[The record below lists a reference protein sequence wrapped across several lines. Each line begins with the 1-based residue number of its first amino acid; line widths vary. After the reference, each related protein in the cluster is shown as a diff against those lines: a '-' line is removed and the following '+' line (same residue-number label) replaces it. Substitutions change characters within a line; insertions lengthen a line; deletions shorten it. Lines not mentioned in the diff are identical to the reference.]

1 MGNSELSVLVVDD
14 DFRVAHLHAGIV
26 NAIPGFTVTATAS
39 TLADARKATAGAA
52 VDLALVDVYLPDGS
66 GVDLMRELRCDTMV
80 LTAATEAETIRS
92 ALSAG
97 ALSYLVKPFTHADLA
112 ARLAGYARYRRI
124 LARPNLG
131 AHDVDAA
138 LDALR
143 PRAAAPQ
150 AAVVSSPTKQ
160 LVLQALRA
168 SVTPMSSGEVATAV
182 GISRA
187 TAQRYL
193 ATLASTGEVTMRLRY
208 GTTGRPEQ
216 EFMVTSDG
224 GTGAGRPG

>member
-1 MGNSELSVLVVDD
+1 MSKCSSAVV
-14 DFRVAHLHAGIV
+14 
-26 NAIPGFTVTATAS
+26 
-39 TLADARKATAGAA
+39 

-66 GVDLMRELRCDTMV
+66 GLSLIRELHCDTMV
-80 LTAATEAETIRS
+80 LTAAAEADTIRS

-138 LDALR
+138 LEALR
-143 PRAAAPQ
+143 PRAATPQ
-150 AAVVSSPTKQ
+150 TAVASSPTKR

-168 SVTPMSSGEVATAV
+168 SP
-182 GISRA
+182 
-187 TAQRYL
+187 
-193 ATLASTGEVTMRLRY
+193 TLAGLKYLGSSCPTVKLSCS
-208 GTTGRPEQ
+208 PH
-216 EFMVTSDG
+216 
-224 GTGAGRPG
+224 P

>member
-1 MGNSELSVLVVDD
+1 MGNVELSVLVVDD
-14 DFRVAHLHAGIV
+14 DFRVANLHAGIV
-26 NAIPGFTVTATAS
+26 TAIPGFTVAATAN
-39 TLADARKATAGAA
+39 TVADARKAVEAA
-52 VDLALVDVYLPDGS
+52 AFDLALLDVYLPDGS
-66 GVDLMRELRCDTMV
+66 GIELARELHCDTMM
-80 LTAATEAETIRS
+80 LTAATEAGTIRS

-112 ARLAGYARYRRI
+112 VRLTGYARYRRI

-131 AHDVDAA
+131 AEDVDAA
-138 LDALR
+138 LEALR
-143 PRAAAPQ
+143 PRAVGPQ
-150 AAVVSSPTKQ
+150 AAEATSPTKR

-168 SVTPMSSGEVATAV
+168 SAAPMSSGEVSTAL

-216 EFMVTSDG
+216 EFLITSG
-224 GTGAGRPG
+224 GTGT

>member
-1 MGNSELSVLVVDD
+1 MGNVELSVLVVDD
-14 DFRVAHLHAGIV
+14 DFRVANLHAGIV
-26 NAIPGFTVTATAS
+26 TAIPGFAVAATVNTVV
-39 TLADARKATAGAA
+39 DARKAVASTAI
-52 VDLALVDVYLPDGS
+52 DLALVDVYLPDGS
-66 GVDLMRELRCDTMV
+66 GVELIRELHCDTMV
-80 LTAATEAETIRS
+80 LTAATEADTVRS

-97 ALSYLVKPFTHADLA
+97 ALNYLVKPFTHADLA
-112 ARLAGYARYRRI
+112 GRLAGYARYRRI

-131 AHDVDAA
+131 AEDVGAA

-150 AAVVSSPTKQ
+150 DAAISSPTKT

-168 SVTPMSSGEVATAV
+168 SSAPMSSGEVCTTL

-216 EFMVTSDG
+216 EFLMTSG
-224 GTGAGRPG
+224 GAGT

>member
-1 MGNSELSVLVVDD
+1 MGNAELSVLVVDD
-14 DFRVAHLHAGIV
+14 DFRVANLHAGIV
-26 NAIPGFTVTATAS
+26 TAIPGFTVAATVY
-39 TLADARKATAGAA
+39 TVVDARKAVASTAI
-52 VDLALVDVYLPDGS
+52 DLALVDVYLPDGS
-66 GVDLMRELRCDTMV
+66 GVELIRELHCDTMV
-80 LTAATEAETIRS
+80 LTAATEADTIRS

-97 ALSYLVKPFTHADLA
+97 ALNYLVKPFTHADLA
-112 ARLAGYARYRRI
+112 GRLAGYARYRRI

-131 AHDVDAA
+131 AEDVGAA

-150 AAVVSSPTKQ
+150 PAAISSPTKN
-160 LVLQALRA
+160 LVLQALQA
-168 SVTPMSSGEVATAV
+168 SAEPMSSGEVCTAL

-216 EFMVTSDG
+216 EFLVTSDG
-224 GTGAGRPG
+224 SGGDAR

>member
-1 MGNSELSVLVVDD
+1 MCSAAATKLYVGRHVELAHQGMPGQI
-14 DFRVAHLHAGIV
+14 RVAGQCFGLLAG
-26 NAIPGFTVTATAS
+26 
-39 TLADARKATAGAA
+39 DAGAI
-52 VDLALVDVYLPDGS
+52 
-66 GVDLMRELRCDTMV
+66 RELRCDTMV
-80 LTAATEAETIRS
+80 LTAATEAETVRS

-97 ALSYLVKPFTHADLA
+97 ALSYLVKPFMHADLA

-124 LARPNLG
+124 LAKSNLG

-138 LDALR
+138 LEALR
-143 PRAAAPQ
+143 PRAAAPRP
-150 AAVVSSPTKQ
+150 AVVSSPTKR

-168 SVTPMSSGEVATAV
+168 SPTPMSSGEVATAV

-193 ATLASTGEVTMRLRY
+193 AALATTGEVTMRLRY

-216 EFMVTSDG
+216 EFSVTSDG
-224 GTGAGRPG
+224 SSTHAR

>member
-14 DFRVAHLHAGIV
+14 DFRVANLHAGIV
-26 NAIPGFTVTATAS
+26 NAIPGFTVSGTANTI
-39 TLADARKATAGAA
+39 ADARKVVAAA
-52 VDLALVDVYLPDGS
+52 VIDLALVDVYLPDGS
-66 GVDLMRELRCDTMV
+66 GLDLIRELRCDTMV
-80 LTAATEAETIRS
+80 LTAATEADTIRS

-112 ARLAGYARYRRI
+112 VRLAGYARYRRI

-131 AHDVDAA
+131 AEEVEAA
-138 LDALR
+138 LEALR

-150 AAVVSSPTKQ
+150 AAAVTSPTKN
-160 LVLQALRA
+160 LVLQALQA
-168 SVTPMSSGEVATAV
+168 SAKPMSSGEMSTAV

-193 ATLASTGEVTMRLRY
+193 TTLASTGEVTMRLRY

-216 EFMVTSDG
+216 EFLVSNRSNTH
-224 GTGAGRPG
+224 AG

>member
-14 DFRVAHLHAGIV
+14 DFRVANLHAGIV

-39 TLADARKATAGAA
+39 TLADARKAAA
-52 VDLALVDVYLPDGS
+52 AAAIDLALVDVYLPDGS
-66 GVDLMRELRCDTMV
+66 GVELIRELHCDAMV
-80 LTAATEAETIRS
+80 LTAATEAGTIRS

-112 ARLAGYARYRRI
+112 VRLAGYARYRRI

-131 AHDVDAA
+131 VEDVDTA
-138 LDALR
+138 LEALR

-150 AAVVSSPTKQ
+150 SAAVTSPTKK
-160 LVLQALRA
+160 LVLQALQA
-168 SVTPMSSGEVATAV
+168 SAKPMSSGEVSTAV

-193 ATLASTGEVTMRLRY
+193 ATLATTGEVTMQLRY

-216 EFMVTSDG
+216 EFLVTSDG
-224 GTGAGRPG
+224 SNIHAG